1 MNYIIFAFLEGWI
14 RLYDYIK
21 GVFAAVYKDYIVIE
35 NNNIGYKIFTSG
47 TTLANMPAIKD
58 NVTLY
63 IQQLVREDFIGLY
76 GFLTRDELTMFN
88 LLLGINGVGAKASL
102 SLLSISSV
110 NNLKYAIL
118 TGDEKNLTR
127 APGIG
132 KKTAQRIILELK
144 DKLKGDKEAVNSSG
158 GTVVIDED
166 NKINEAL
173 EALISLGYSE
183 KEAAAALKKVNKEEA
198 VELIIKNSLKQL
210 LG

>member
-1 MNYIIFAFLEGWI
+1 MSN
-14 RLYDYIK
+14 LYDYIK
-21 GVFAAVYKDYIVIE
+21 GIFAGVNRDYIVIE
-35 NNNIGYKIFTSG
+35 NSNIGYKIFTSG
-47 TTLANMPAIKD
+47 TTLANMPELKD
-58 NVTLY
+58 FVTLY

-76 GFLTRDELTMFN
+76 GFLTREELIMFN
-88 LLLGINGVGAKASL
+88 QLLSINGVGAKASL

-118 TGDEKNLTR
+118 TSDEKSLTR

-144 DKLKGDKEAVNSSG
+144 DKLKGENEVLNNDRGTSATTENNNIAV
-158 GTVVIDED
+158 
-166 NKINEAL
+166 AL

-183 KEAAAALKKVNKEEA
+183 KEASAALKMVSQEEPI
-198 VELIIKNSLKQL
+198 EIIIKNSLKQL